1 MTNTVVFEPSE
12 VSSCMNTSKR
22 GGSNVESRSSIR
34 RGDPED
40 YFVVSVE
47 VVVVI

>member
-1 MTNTVVFEPSE
+1 MYRHTR
-12 VSSCMNTSKR
+12 KR
-22 GGSNVESRSSIR
+22 GGGSNVESRSSIR